1 MLRYQA
7 DCIYFK
13 LRPLYAMKKGLSTL
27 RRLLSNVFYYVFLIS
42 VFALI
47 LQQSKLNIHIGFN
60 QANRAIGWEGTIKIY
75 LYMQYNLKLGSQNK
89 KYFLLIPYNVYLPQN
104 GTLRYRRNFEN
115 ILLWCSSFSC
125 YQKIPYC
132 QQKCL
137 MMTWGKQKECDVNI
151 PVFTLM
157 TLPLKTVRLY
167 LDVEVKE
174 GKSLGPQAS
183 TLLVAL
189 TRMLIN
195 NP

>member
-1 MLRYQA
+1 MFS
-7 DCIYFK
+7 ITF
-13 LRPLYAMKKGLSTL
+13 S
-27 RRLLSNVFYYVFLIS
+27 LLAS
-42 VFALI
+42 VALI
-47 LQQSKLNIHIGFN
+47 LQQSKLNIHIGLY
-60 QANRAIGWEGTIKIY
+60 QANY
-75 LYMQYNLKLGSQNK
+75 LYMQDNLKLGSQNK

-137 MMTWGKQKECDVNI
+137 MMTWGKQKESDVNI

-167 LDVEVKE
+167 LDVEVKQ

-195 NP
+195 KP